1 MNYKHLGKYH
11 YIYRLSFGGDGGTH
25 IEKFPIAYSNQ
36 HYVYVILPGSY
47 ELKQLSLRSFD
58 GYSACDI
65 FTEAGDKVREKIV
78 RWLGE
83 IVNSGYKVFRRE
95 YYFLID
101 NPEELKQ
108 MVDQID
114 HVDLVKAYLMSQA
127 NDIRR
132 TIDHQEKE
140 TQKWRSKLANLNY
153 RIYKHEHPDE

>member
-25 IEKFPIAYSNQ
+25 IEKLPIAYSNQ
-36 HYVYVILPGSY
+36 HYVYVIQPGSY
-47 ELKQLSLRSFD
+47 ELKQLSLRSFN
-58 GYSACDI
+58 GYSPCDI
-65 FTEAGDKVREKIV
+65 FTEVDDKAREKIV

-83 IVNSGYKVFRRE
+83 ITNSGYKVFRRE

-101 NPEELKQ
+101 DPEELKQ
-108 MVDQID
+108 MADQID
-114 HVDLVKAYLMSQA
+114 HVDLLKAYLMSQA
-127 NDIRR
+127 NDIQRH
-132 TIDHQEKE
+132 IDYREKE